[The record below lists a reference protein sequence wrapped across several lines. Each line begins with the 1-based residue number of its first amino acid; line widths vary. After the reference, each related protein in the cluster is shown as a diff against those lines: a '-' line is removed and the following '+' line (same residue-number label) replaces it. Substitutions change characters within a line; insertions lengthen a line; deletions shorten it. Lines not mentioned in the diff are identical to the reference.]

1 MLLVKTDLPRCFPII
16 EKKKLYLLTILN
28 ETLFLRMIRKNVY
41 TNEILMKT
49 HLTALNGHCSNHLGT
64 VLKT

>member
-1 MLLVKTDLPRCFPII
+1 MLLVKTDLPHCFPII

-49 HLTALNGHCSNHLGT
+49 HLTALNRHCSNHLGT